1 MSNVPNELKYT
12 RDHEWVRV
20 ARDGVV
26 RVGIT
31 DHAQKELGDI
41 VFAELPAKGTRFS
54 AGDPFGT
61 LESVKAVTEVYAPV
75 SGEVTAL
82 NDELNDSPE
91 RVNEDPYG
99 DGWLIEIKLTDK
111 SELDSLLSDD
121 GYESYI
127 SQGGE

>member
-20 ARDGVV
+20 TGEGVV

-41 VFAELPAKGTRFS
+41 VFAELPTLGNGFS
-54 AGDPFGT
+54 AGEPFGT

-82 NDELNDSPE
+82 NDELGDSPE
-91 RVNEDPYG
+91 RVNEEPYG
-99 DGWLIEIKLTDK
+99 DGWLIEIKFTDK
-111 SELDSLLSDD
+111 SELDRLLSDD

-127 SQGGE
+127 SEGSE

>member
-20 ARDGVV
+20 TGDGVV

-41 VFAELPAKGTRFS
+41 VFAELPTKGTGLS
-54 AGDPFGT
+54 AGEPFGT

-82 NDELNDSPE
+82 NDELNDTPE
-91 RVNEDPYG
+91 RVNEEPYG
-99 DGWLIEIKLTDK
+99 DGWLIEIKFTDK
-111 SELDSLLSDD
+111 SELDHLLDDD

-127 SQGGE
+127 RQGDE

>member
-20 ARDGVV
+20 TRDGVV

-41 VFAELPAKGTRFS
+41 VFAELPAAGTSMS

-75 SGEVTAL
+75 SGEVIAL
-82 NDELNDSPE
+82 NDELNDAPE
-91 RVNEDPYG
+91 RVNEEPYG

-111 SELDSLLSDD
+111 GELGRLLSDD

-127 SQGGE
+127 SADGE

>member
-1 MSNVPNELKYT
+1 MPHVPNELKYT

-20 ARDGVV
+20 TRDGVV

-41 VFAELPAKGTRFS
+41 VFAELPAKGTGLS

-91 RVNEDPYG
+91 MVNTEPYG
-99 DGWLIEIKLTDK
+99 DGWLIEIAFTDR
-111 SELDSLLSDD
+111 SELDRLLDDD

-127 SQGGE
+127 REGAE

>member
-12 RDHEWVRV
+12 KDHEWVRV
-20 ARDGVV
+20 TREGVV

-31 DHAQKELGDI
+31 HHAQKELGDI
-41 VFAELPAKGTRFS
+41 VFAELPALGTAVS

-82 NDELNDSPE
+82 NGELDDTPE
-91 RVNEDPYG
+91 TVNEDPYG
-99 DGWLIEIKLTDK
+99 DGWLIEITFTDR
-111 SELDSLLSDD
+111 SELDRLLSDD
-121 GYESYI
+121 KYESYI
-127 SQGGE
+127 REGAE

>member
-20 ARDGVV
+20 TRDGVV

-41 VFAELPAKGTRFS
+41 VFAELPTLGNSFS
-54 AGDPFGT
+54 AGEPFGT

-82 NDELNDSPE
+82 NDELSDSPE
-91 RVNEDPYG
+91 RVNEEPYG
-99 DGWLIEIKLTDK
+99 DGWLIEIKFTDK
-111 SELDSLLSDD
+111 SELDQLLSDD

-127 SQGGE
+127 SEGRE

>member
-12 RDHEWVRV
+12 KDHEWVRV
-20 ARDGVV
+20 TREGVV

-31 DHAQKELGDI
+31 HHAQKELGDI
-41 VFAELPAKGTRFS
+41 VFAELPAKGTAVS

-82 NDELNDSPE
+82 NDELDDSPE
-91 RVNEDPYG
+91 TVNEDPYG
-99 DGWLIEIKLTDK
+99 DGWLIEITFTDRT
-111 SELDSLLSDD
+111 ELDRLLSDD
-121 GYESYI
+121 MYESYI
-127 SQGGE
+127 REGAE